1 MLAFHK
7 GLISLVSVLF
17 VGLGIWLMLDPLA
30 VEELYPMRLVGPMA
44 VSEIRAVFGGLM
56 GGIGAGVLWLI
67 WRKRRAMDGGAV
79 MLFVFGGLLVARVVG
94 FAEEG
99 MPNGPVL
106 NETIFEAV
114 VFVLVLVTT
123 LVVRNRE

>member
-106 NETIFEAV
+106 NETIFESV

>member
-30 VEELYPMRLVGPMA
+30 IEDLYPIRLEGPMGI
-44 VSEIRAVFGGLM
+44 SEVRAVFGGLM
-56 GGIGAGVLWLI
+56 GGVGAAVLWLVL
-67 WRKRRAMDGGAV
+67 RKRRAVDGGAV

-94 FAEEG
+94 FVGEG
-99 MPNGPVL
+99 MPSGPVL
-106 NETIFEAV
+106 NETIFETV
-114 VFVLVLVTT
+114 VFVIVLATT
-123 LVVRNRE
+123 FAVRNRE